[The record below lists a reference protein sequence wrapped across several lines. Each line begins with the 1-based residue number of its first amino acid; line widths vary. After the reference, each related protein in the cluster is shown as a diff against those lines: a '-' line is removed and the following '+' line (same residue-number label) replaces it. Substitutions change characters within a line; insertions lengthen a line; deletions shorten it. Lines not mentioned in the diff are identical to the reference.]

1 MLNPDTTAF
10 VFPGQGSQHIGM
22 GHDLAIHYPEAKK
35 IFAEAN
41 KILGFNLSGLCWE
54 GPKDELDDTY
64 NTQPAL
70 YTCSMAALTS
80 LRRTTG
86 EFVPAFAAGHSLGEI
101 SALAAMG
108 AISFEH
114 GLNLVR
120 ERGRLMKI
128 AGENKPGGMAAILRM
143 GSIKLVQICKQS
155 SKETGHH
162 VQVAND
168 NCPGQ
173 LVISGDNMALDRVID
188 LVINNESC
196 KVIRL
201 PISIAAHSP
210 LMNYISDDYKSAVDS
225 SIFYRPNTAVVG
237 NVGVTN
243 IDTPDKIRKELCAQL
258 TAPVRWRETIEYLL
272 AKGVTDFV
280 EIGSGKVLTGLLHRI
295 DRTTC
300 GHVIDN
306 NNAIVT
312 LSSS

>member
-22 GHDLAIHYPEAKK
+22 GKDLALHYPEAKK
-35 IFAEAN
+35 IFTEAN
-41 KILGFNLSGLCWE
+41 KILDFDLSRLCWE

-70 YTCSMAALTS
+70 YTCSMAALAA
-80 LRRTTG
+80 LREITG

-128 AGENKPGGMAAILRM
+128 AGENKPGGMAAILKM
-143 GSIKLVQICKQS
+143 DSIKLNQICKQS
-155 SKETGHH
+155 SNETGYH

-173 LVISGDNMALDRVID
+173 LVISGDNLALDRAID

-196 KVIRL
+196 KAIRL

-210 LMNYISDDYKSAVDS
+210 LMDYISDEYKKAVYS
-225 SIFYRPNTAVVG
+225 SIFYRPNTAIIG
-237 NVGVTN
+237 NVRVTK
-243 IDTPDKIRKELCAQL
+243 IDTPDKIKKELCAQL
-258 TAPVRWRETIEYLL
+258 TAPVRWRETIESLL

-280 EIGSGKVLTGLLHRI
+280 EIGSGKVLTGLLRRI
-295 DRTTC
+295 DKTTC

-306 NNAIVT
+306 TNAIVK
-312 LSSS
+312 LSST